1 MVNLTGLYLG
11 IFMLFSIG
19 FGFLWV
25 VRLEYALGSGMW
37 RIVLVI
43 GLLIC
48 LGSLFAPSFGLS
60 AVLGIFGGS
69 VVWGATEL
77 PAQAERVQHGLFPA
91 NPGRKSWGVA

>member
-1 MVNLTGLYLG
+1 
-11 IFMLFSIG
+11 MLFSIG

-25 VRLEYALGSGMW
+25 IRLEYSLGAGVW
-37 RIVLVI
+37 KAVLVV

-77 PAQAERVQHGLFPA
+77 PPQAERVRRGLFPA
-91 NPGRKSWGVA
+91 NPRRKNREQV